1 MKMSMR
7 GAAVIAAVIATVTPV
22 ANGQGSDSDEVKGI
36 YSQARASM
44 LGTGYAGKVQVT
56 FTRGSDANAVR
67 QTESFTE
74 RTERDRYSVTDYT
87 STSDTI
93 PAIRLIGVGGRIYF
107 PVAGEPDPVVI
118 PEAPGDGLVFRPGS
132 PLRLPEAG
140 RIGYARFGDVP
151 EMDLSSRVP
160 LLLNLDPG
168 TAREILARQLI
179 PGGDISALASQIV
192 VQRASLTATVVDGP
206 VPRIVGTRLTITGSV
221 PKDALAGVKG
231 LWIVGGI
238 GDLPLTLEST
248 FTPTGRPVNLTIAA
262 PSRSITMQALAST
275 RFARTQIAAAVTAI
289 EKYGVKH
296 GSVKRMTA
304 AQVRKIDRAV
314 KLVPRQGT
322 TAAGTVGYTML
333 DGGRRYAL
341 RVRAKNGWVY
351 SAVRPLKASGK
362 FTRTCTRPGGV
373 TCGTW

>member
-1 MKMSMR
+1 MK
-7 GAAVIAAVIATVTPV
+7 GAAIIAAVIATVTPM
-22 ANGQGSDSDEVKGI
+22 ANGQGNDSDEAKEL
-36 YSQARASM
+36 YSRARASM
-44 LGTGYAGKVQVT
+44 LGTGYSAKIEVT

-67 QTESFTE
+67 QTETFTE

-87 STSDTI
+87 STADTI
-93 PAIRLIGVGGRIYF
+93 PAIRLIGLEGKIYF
-107 PVAGEPDPVVI
+107 PVANEPDPVVI
-118 PEAPGDGLVFRPGS
+118 PEAPGDGLTFRPGS

-140 RIGYARFGDVP
+140 QIGDARFGDVP
-151 EMDLSSRVP
+151 EMELSSRVP
-160 LLLNLDPG
+160 LLLNLTAG

-179 PGGDISALASQIV
+179 PGGNISALAPQIV
-192 VQRASLTATVVDGP
+192 VQRAMLTATLIDGS
-206 VPRIVGTRLTITGSV
+206 VPRIIRTRLTVTGSV

-238 GDLPLTLEST
+238 GDLPLTLEAG

-275 RFARTQIAAAVTAI
+275 RFARTQIAAAAAAI
-289 EKYGVKH
+289 EKYGAKH

-314 KLVPRQGT
+314 RLVPRQGT
-322 TAAGTVGYTML
+322 TTAGTVGYTML

-351 SAVRPLKASGK
+351 SAVRPLKGK
-362 FTRTCTRPGGV
+362 FTRTCTRPGGIV
-373 TCGTW
+373 CGTW